1 MNSFWKFVGGMI
13 VGAAAA
19 HLINEQYKKRNQ
31 VPPPVTETKPQSK
44 SIQVDEDIYVE
55 INMIED
61 LIKAYESKKN
71 RNTRDNNTLDLLRI
85 KLKQL
90 QH

>member
-31 VPPPVTETKPQSK
+31 VPPPETGTKSN

-55 INMIED
+55 INMIVE
-61 LIKAYESKKN
+61 LIRAYESKKN
-71 RNTRDNNTLDLLRI
+71 RNSRDNNTLDLLRI

-90 QH
+90 QRS